1 MIKTKILKSKFSKS
15 IIIVYLFS
23 ISIILSVEF
32 LVINHNF
39 IEEHKSKNKT
49 ITKIT
54 SSLLETL
61 KDETTKKVDFF
72 LSDKKILEAFANK
85 DREKLYKFMKFYYK
99 KYTSINPYIKIMTF
113 RDIDGS
119 TFLRVH
125 KPEKFGDKLN
135 QKREIILETNKTK
148 TPHYGFEV
156 GKLKMTY
163 RVVIPIFYKQEH
175 IGLVEVGIE
184 PEYLIDKISSTFDLK
199 HALLVNKDFLSVL
212 LNQQKDV
219 KLIDNFAMVRGDKF
233 FFDNINNIDLT
244 NSKDFINYKDKT
256 YIIESNLNLLDYKN
270 NISAK
275 LLFASEINNF
285 DNRNYILLITFI
297 FTTIFFL
304 ILFFIINKIMNRF
317 INIQE
322 MQTKQ
327 IKAIFEGSS
336 SLLVLSNGKEVIDAN
351 QDFINK
357 NECICN
363 RFEDYDEKEYIRKK
377 MQDDIDWIDYILLH
391 KDKTHKV
398 VMLKNGIEHHFTIQ
412 INKVSIDNNTLYVI
426 DFNDITN
433 DVIQKK
439 ELKKQSDIII
449 NQTKMAALGE
459 MIGNIAHQWRQ
470 PLCTISACAS
480 GMQLQKDYDL
490 LTDELFQESCE
501 LITENTEYLSQTID
515 TFRDFIKGENKKE
528 LFNLKNEL
536 NKTINLLQGLITNHN
551 INIVVNISEDIEINT
566 TKNELTQCLV
576 NIFNNA
582 KDILNDRKVEEKYI
596 FIDNKLND
604 KDIEIIIK
612 DNAGGIEE
620 DVLPKIF
627 EPYFTTKHKSQGTGL
642 GLNMTYNLIV
652 NGMGGYIKA
661 KNVEYEYENKKYKGA
676 QFTITLPLS

>member
-32 LVINHNF
+32 SVINHNF
-39 IEEHKSKNKT
+39 IEEHKNKNKT